1 MKLLF
6 VVYAAVGA
14 ITATVSNQALNNEVR
29 KNARA
34 RFRNGH
40 VQRQRGQQRT
50 LDQKSLPKISISQ
63 FKSAMANAQA
73 KLAER
78 RRAMRKLAQMMA
90 MVNSYE
96 H

>member
-40 VQRQRGQQRT
+40 IQRQRGRQRT
-50 LDQKSLPKISISQ
+50 LDVSPGRICISH
-63 FKSAMANAQA
+63 FKLAMANVQA
-73 KLAER
+73 KLEKR
-78 RRAMRKLAQMMA
+78 RRAMRKFEQMMA
-90 MVNSYE
+90 MVNSYKQ
-96 H
+96 